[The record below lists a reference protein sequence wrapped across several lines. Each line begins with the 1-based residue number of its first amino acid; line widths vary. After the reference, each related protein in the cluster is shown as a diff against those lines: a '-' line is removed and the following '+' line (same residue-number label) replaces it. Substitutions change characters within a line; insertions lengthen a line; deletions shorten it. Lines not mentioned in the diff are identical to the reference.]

1 LKTAFSNRRPDRT
14 VVFAGWFAILVSVAE
29 VIVDLGTWVELD
41 IATIYGIP
49 LVLAAFARDRRLLWG
64 LTAALMLVTFIA
76 YGVQIPNGS
85 FAVREALFVN
95 RALDAVALLLI
106 AGLLQIWMTSLDVR
120 DACSI
125 SRRARLGSTR
135 HRAPRLGPPATS
147 REHVFAQ

>member
-1 LKTAFSNRRPDRT
+1 M
-14 VVFAGWFAILVSVAE
+14 VSMAE
-29 VIVDLGTWVELD
+29 IAVDLGTWVELD

-85 FAVREALFVN
+85 FAVREALIVN